1 MSLAIRILLF
11 LGAALTFTM
20 IVRYIRKSKVR
31 IEDMFFWLLFG
42 ALLLLVSV
50 FPQLAI
56 GASELLGV
64 QSPINFV
71 YLLVIFIL
79 IAKQFFTSLT
89 LSQLKIQVTEL
100 AQQMAIEKKDNE

>member
-1 MSLAIRILLF
+1 MSPAIRVFLF
-11 LGAALTFTM
+11 LGAALTFAM

-31 IEDMFFWLLFG
+31 IEDMFFWLLFS
-42 ALLLLVSV
+42 ALLLLLSV

-56 GASELLGV
+56 DASELLGV
-64 QSPINFV
+64 LSPINFV
-71 YLLVIFIL
+71 YLFVIFIL
-79 IAKQFFTSLT
+79 IVKQFFTSLT

>member
-1 MSLAIRILLF
+1 MSPAIRVLLF
-11 LGAALTFTM
+11 LGVALTFMM

-42 ALLLLVSV
+42 ALLLLLSV
-50 FPQLAI
+50 FPELAI
-56 GASELLGV
+56 DASELLGV
-64 QSPINFV
+64 ESPINFV
-71 YLLVIFIL
+71 YLFIIFIL
-79 IAKQFFTSLT
+79 IVKQFFASLT

>member
-1 MSLAIRILLF
+1 MGPAIRVLLF
-11 LGAALTFTM
+11 LGAALTFMM

-42 ALLLLVSV
+42 ALLLLLSV
-50 FPQLAI
+50 FPELAI

-64 QSPINFV
+64 ESPINFV

-79 IAKQFFTSLT
+79 IVKQFFASLT